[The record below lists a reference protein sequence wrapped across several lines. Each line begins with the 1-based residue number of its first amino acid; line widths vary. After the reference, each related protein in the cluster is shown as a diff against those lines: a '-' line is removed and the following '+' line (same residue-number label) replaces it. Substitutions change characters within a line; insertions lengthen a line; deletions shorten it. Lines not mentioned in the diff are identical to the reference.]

1 MPQTANHDQQL
12 ATLRLTYERL
22 CHERDR
28 LRDARGHFARGLGP
42 APASAGIATV
52 LVSALSDGRKPGLL
66 LLAVAA
72 LIGMIVVGLWYDGKL
87 AYRHLYALKIKE
99 LRGQIRRE
107 HPSLAETAQLEE
119 RTRVEDLL
127 PPDDWY
133 RAMIRLERQ
142 IYGDERTQNQW
153 RVPWQPVRD
162 LQDGLDSERTGLR
175 FVQALWVVV
184 VAALVLSVV
193 D

>member
-1 MPQTANHDQQL
+1 MSQPANPDQQL
-12 ATLRLTYERL
+12 TTLRLTYERL

-52 LVSALSDGRKPGLL
+52 LVSALSDGRRPGLVW
-66 LLAVAA
+66 LAVAA
-72 LIGMIVVGLWYDGKL
+72 LIAMIVVGLWYDGKL
-87 AYRHLYALKIKE
+87 AYRHLYALKVKE
-99 LRGQIRRE
+99 LRGRIRSE
-107 HPSLAETAQLEE
+107 HPRLAEAARLEE

-127 PPDDWY
+127 APDDWY
-133 RAMIRLERQ
+133 RAMIGLERG
-142 IYGDERTQNQW
+142 IYGDEQTQNRW
-153 RVPWQPVRD
+153 RVPWQRVCD

-193 D
+193 

>member
-1 MPQTANHDQQL
+1 MSQPADHDQQL

-28 LRDARGHFARGLGP
+28 LRDARGYFARGLGP
-42 APASAGIATV
+42 APVSAGIATV
-52 LVSALSDGRKPGLL
+52 LVSALSEGRNPGLL
-66 LLAVAA
+66 CLAVAA
-72 LIGMIVVGLWYDGKL
+72 LIALIVVGVWYDGKPS
-87 AYRHLYALKIKE
+87 YRHLYALNIE
-99 LRGQIRRE
+99 ALRAEIRSE
-107 HPSLAETAQLEE
+107 HPVLTETAQLEK

-133 RAMIRLERQ
+133 RAMIGLERD
-142 IYGDERTQNQW
+142 IYGDERTQNQ
-153 RVPWQPVRD
+153 RRAPWQPVRD
-162 LQDGLDSERTGLR
+162 LQDGMDHERTGLR

-193 D
+193 V